1 MREISDFEF
10 STTKAVLGWAFRV
23 CRESAQGINYATAGS
38 GNQKRVSEE
47 RAVVLQEASRV
58 VTIVDRKLPDV
69 QRALVRFCYAR
80 EGDSDVSQN
89 QNYNLLHN
97 WAWRSADLNS
107 ADANMLGNVRVLS
120 LMVPY
125 EARMRLYGMKRAFS
139 LQQLADMVE
148 LPKTTFRRDCQPYWV
163 SMVDGMMGEV
173 WAALEFVE
181 QSVQEILSKR
191 ESSERDRIVVAEIAR
206 FMSER
211 EDDPVMLR
219 PSRAANA

>member
-1 MREISDFEF
+1 MRELSDFEF

-38 GNQKRVSEE
+38 GNQKRMSEE

-69 QRALVRFCYAR
+69 QRAMVRFCYAR
-80 EGDSDVSQN
+80 ESDADHCQN

-97 WAWRSADLNS
+97 WAWRFVALDRVSVDVVAS
-107 ADANMLGNVRVLS
+107 VRVLS

-125 EARMRLYGMKRAFS
+125 EVRMRMYGMKRAFS

-148 LPKTTFRRDCQPYWV
+148 LPKTSFRRDCQPYWV
-163 SMVDGMMGEV
+163 AMVDGMMAEA

-181 QSVQEILSKR
+181 QSVQEILSRR
-191 ESSERDRIVVAEIAR
+191 ESGERDRVLVAEIAR
-206 FMSER
+206 YMRER
-211 EDDPVMLR
+211 EESDAGAELMR
-219 PSRAANA
+219 KASA